1 MKLNHSGQAV
11 IEYLFIFAAF
21 SVISLGA
28 AKGIAQFSSEFFD
41 SFTYHLN
48 QELSVG
54 TCPAQKNCWHD
65 SYENR

>member
-1 MKLNHSGQAV
+1 MKLDKDGQAL

-21 SVISLGA
+21 SVISIGA

-41 SFTYHLN
+41 SFTYHLT

-54 TCPAQKNCWHD
+54 TCAASKVCWHD
-65 SYENR
+65 NFENR